1 MQPKLPKLPGK
12 ELEQRF
18 KLPKLCNKYDGS
30 GGDDHNDVVIKIFVD
45 MNVGIGGDIWP
56 AADIFCSWM
65 TLPQYAN
72 FFASIF
78 NDRRILELGSG
89 NSLVSILVEKAFSPL
104 EVVVSDLESHVAHM
118 QSNLERNDCR
128 CSKAVAIDWTDDE
141 ARCEEKFD
149 VILALECLYREF
161 LYEPLIKTMLNYS
174 HEHGIMILGVTR
186 AFVKSSFFDLLQK
199 YGLSFRKLPAEMLGR
214 HMPYD
219 ASIGLFVL
227 KRKQH

>member
-1 MQPKLPKLPGK
+1 MQPKLPGK
-12 ELEQRF
+12 EVEQRF
-18 KLPKLCNKYDGS
+18 KLPKLCNKYNGS
-30 GGDDHNDVVIKIFVD
+30 GDDSEKDVVVKIFVD
-45 MNVGIGGDIWP
+45 MDVGIGGDIWP
-56 AADIFCSWM
+56 AANIFCSWM
-65 TLPQYAN
+65 MLPQYTN

-78 NDRRILELGSG
+78 NERRILELGSG

-128 CSKAVAIDWTDDE
+128 RSKAVAVDWMDDKVH
-141 ARCEEKFD
+141 CEEKFD
-149 VILALECLYREF
+149 VILALEWYGQEF

-199 YGLSFRKLPAEMLGR
+199 YGLSYRKLPAEMLGR